1 MLKFSVIGFL
11 GKDAETKSING
22 KTVIEFSVAHSE
34 RGKDNNGNATSKS
47 VWVSCSQWSDNTKLV
62 PYLLK
67 GTQVF
72 VEGNGEL
79 RQWTTN
85 DGKSGA
91 NLTLRV
97 SHIQLLGNSNNQSQ
111 GSSEQNF
118 KQNLGNKSTD
128 FNDADS
134 VPF

>member
-1 MLKFSVIGFL
+1 MKFTVLGYL

-34 RGKDNNGNATSKS
+34 KGKDSNGNATSKS

-85 DGKSGA
+85 DGKIGS
-91 NLTLRV
+91 NLSLKVTN
-97 SHIQLLGNSNNQSQ
+97 IQLIGNSNNQSQ

-118 KQNLGNKSTD
+118 KDKVGDKPTQFQD
-128 FNDADS
+128 DS
-134 VPF
+134 APF